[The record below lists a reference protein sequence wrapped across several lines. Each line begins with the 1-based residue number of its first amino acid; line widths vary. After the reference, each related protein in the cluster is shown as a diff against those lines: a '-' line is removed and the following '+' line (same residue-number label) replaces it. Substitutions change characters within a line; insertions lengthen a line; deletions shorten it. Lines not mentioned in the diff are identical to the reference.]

1 MIDCGRQV
9 EGGVKDEY
17 QFLACAVGQME
28 VALTKTVSEGQ
39 QVGRRDRAWS
49 GERHSTQFLLG
60 WGGNACGAFQWGCS
74 EDN

>member
-28 VALTKTVSEGQ
+28 VALTKTV
-39 QVGRRDRAWS
+39 RDSRWA
-49 GERHSTQFLLG
+49 GGIEPGVERDTL
-60 WGGNACGAFQWGCS
+60 CS
-74 EDN
+74 FC